1 MSEQRA
7 AIIIAAALKLI
18 AARGWRDVTLRGIAS
33 EAAVPFA
40 QLYATFPT
48 KAAIVGAF
56 LADID
61 RQVLE
66 GVDETPDPDE
76 TVRDRLFDTMMRRYD
91 ALRPH
96 RDAVA
101 ALAEGLARDPLAAL
115 ALRPALM
122 RSMAVILEASGLT
135 AEGFVGAL
143 RQKSLAALHATVL
156 RTWLRDDSADL
167 GKTMVALDS
176 RLKSL
181 EGWAQRFDKVAKNIS
196 LRRRRR
202 NDAPP
207 PAEAEPAGP

>member
-1 MSEQRA
+1 MSDQRA
-7 AIIIAAALKLI
+7 VIIAAALQLI
-18 AARGWRDVTLRGIAS
+18 AKHGWRDVTLRAIAT
-33 EAAVPFA
+33 EAGVPFA
-40 QLYATFPT
+40 ALYAVFPT

-61 RQVLE
+61 RRVLD
-66 GVDETPDPDE
+66 GVEDADDPDE

-91 ALRPH
+91 LLRPH

-115 ALRPALM
+115 AVRPALM
-122 RSMAVILEASGLT
+122 RSMAVVLEASGLT

-143 RQKSLAALHATVL
+143 RQKSLAALHAVVL

-176 RLKSL
+176 RLKAL
-181 EGWAQRFDKVAKNIS
+181 EGWAQRFDKIARKIS
-196 LRRRRR
+196 SRRRRQTPE
-202 NDAPP
+202 AP
-207 PAEAEPAGP
+207 PAEAEPANP

>member
-7 AIIIAAALKLI
+7 AIVATALRLI
-18 AARGWRDVTLRGIAS
+18 AAHGWRDVTLRAIAT

-40 QLYATFPT
+40 ELYAIFPT

-56 LADID
+56 LAEID
-61 RQVLE
+61 RQVLA
-66 GVDETPDPDE
+66 GVEAVPDPDE

-96 RDAVA
+96 RDTIA

-122 RSMAVILEASGLT
+122 RSMAVVLEASGLT

-143 RQKSLAALHATVL
+143 RQKSLAALHASVL
-156 RTWLRDDSADL
+156 RTWLHDDSADL

-176 RLKSL
+176 RLKGL
-181 EGWAQRFDKVAKNIS
+181 EGWAQRLDRFGKSIP
-196 LRRRRR
+196 RRRRR
-202 NDAPP
+202 QSPEPP
-207 PAEAEPAGP
+207 AAEAEPTGT

>member
-1 MSEQRA
+1 MSDQRA
-7 AIIIAAALKLI
+7 AIIAATLQLI
-18 AARGWRDVTLRGIAS
+18 AKRGWRDVTLRGIAT

-40 QLYATFPT
+40 QLYAAFPT
-48 KAAIVGAF
+48 KAAIVSAF

-61 RQVLE
+61 RRVLD
-66 GVDETPDPDE
+66 GVEDTQDPDE

-122 RSMAVILEASGLT
+122 RSMAVVLEASGLT
-135 AEGFVGAL
+135 AEGLVGAL
-143 RQKSLAALHATVL
+143 RQKSLAALHAVVL

-176 RLKSL
+176 RLKAL
-181 EGWAQRFDKVAKNIS
+181 EGWAQRFDKIAKS
-196 LRRRRR
+196 VSSRRRRQTPE
-202 NDAPP
+202 AP
-207 PAEAEPAGP
+207 PAEAEPTGP

>member
-1 MSEQRA
+1 MTEQST
-7 AIIIAAALKLI
+7 IVAAALKLI
-18 AARGWRDVTLRGIAS
+18 AARGWRDVTLRAIAT

-40 QLYATFPT
+40 ALYALFPT
-48 KAAIVGAF
+48 KASIIGAF

-66 GVDETPDPDE
+66 GVEDAPDPDE
-76 TVRDRLFDTMMRRYD
+76 TVRDRLFDTLMRRYD
-91 ALRPH
+91 LLRAH

-101 ALAEGLARDPLAAL
+101 ALADGLARDPLAAL

-122 RSMAVILEASGLT
+122 RSMAVVLEACGLS

-143 RQKSLAALHATVL
+143 RQKSLAALHASVL

-176 RLKSL
+176 RLKAL
-181 EGWAQRFDKVAKNIS
+181 EGWAQRFERISKNVS
-196 LRRRRR
+196 ARRRRK
-202 NDAPP
+202 DPEP
-207 PAEAEPAGP
+207 PAAEAQPSAP